1 VTTRIA
7 LKPLHEQVVV
17 VVGASSGIGRET
29 ARRFA
34 ERGARVVV
42 AARGEP
48 GLASLVAEI
57 RAAGGEATAATCD
70 VTNLAEVEAVADAA
84 VRAYGRID
92 TWVSA
97 AAVSVYARFEDT
109 TPEEFAR
116 VVDVTF
122 MGQVNGARAALPHL
136 RREGRGALIAVSSV
150 EGRVAMPLHT
160 SYSAAKHA
168 VEGFLESLRRELIHD
183 GAPIAV
189 TSVKPTTINTPF
201 FDNARTKLGVKP
213 QGPPPR
219 YQPGVVADCVLYAAA
234 HPVRELYAGGAGRMM
249 ELGETLSPRFM
260 DAVMS
265 RVAVP
270 EQQTDEPK
278 AEAAPDNLFAPR
290 TDETRVEGDFGGTSR
305 RTSLY
310 TWLATHP
317 GARAA
322 VAGGVLGSAA
332 LLLAR
337 RGRDRA
343 RTGRR
348 NGGHAALPR
357 PRYPRA

>member
-1 VTTRIA
+1 MTSRIP

-17 VVGASSGIGRET
+17 VVGASSGIGREA

-57 RAAGGEATAATCD
+57 RAAGGEATRAVCD
-70 VTNLAEVEAVADAA
+70 VADPAQVEAVADAA

-109 TPEEFAR
+109 TAEEFRR

-122 MGQVNGARAALPHL
+122 MGQVHGARAALPHL
-136 RREGRGALIAVSSV
+136 RREGRGAIIAVSSV
-150 EGRVAMPLHT
+150 EGRVGMPLHT

-168 VEGFLESLRRELIHD
+168 TEGFLSSLRRELIHD
-183 GAPIAV
+183 GVPVSV

-201 FDNARTKLGVKP
+201 FNNARTKLGVKP

-219 YQPGVVADCVLYAAA
+219 YEPGVVADCVLYAAA
-234 HPVRELYAGGAGRMM
+234 YPVRELYAGGAGRMM
-249 ELGETLSPRFM
+249 ALGQTLSPRAM
-260 DAVMS
+260 DAVMA

-270 EQQTDEPK
+270 GQHTDEPK

-290 TDETRVEGDFGGTSR
+290 ADETRVAGDFGGTSR
-305 RTSLY
+305 RASLY
-310 TWLATHP
+310 TWLATLP
-317 GARAA
+317 GARTALA
-322 VAGGVLGSAA
+322 AGGALGGAA

-337 RGRDRA
+337 RGRARA
-343 RTGRR
+343 ARDDGAR
-348 NGGHAALPR
+348 GGAALPR
-357 PRYPRA
+357 PRY